1 MSLTDLTKRIIKALF
16 MGGPPRTY
24 RGRPCQGSRWRREFS
39 DAEKR
44 DVRTFLAMV
53 AEAFSYPESEKLKFR
68 PDDAVYRV
76 YRERYRLSGWADAG
90 ELERFSQLMQKR
102 YHIALRDLWTET
114 LTLGE
119 LFEATRTKADGGR
132 K

>member
-1 MSLTDLTKRIIKALF
+1 MSLTSFAKRLIKALF
-16 MGGPPRTY
+16 IGGPPRTY
-24 RGRPCQGSRWRREFS
+24 RGRPCQGSRWRREFP

-44 DVRTFLAMV
+44 QVRTFLATF
-53 AEAFSYPESEKLKFR
+53 AEAFAYPESEKLKFR
-68 PDDAVYRV
+68 PDDAVYQV

-90 ELERFSQLMQKR
+90 ELERLSQLMQKR

-119 LFEATRTKADGGR
+119 LFEAARTKADGGP